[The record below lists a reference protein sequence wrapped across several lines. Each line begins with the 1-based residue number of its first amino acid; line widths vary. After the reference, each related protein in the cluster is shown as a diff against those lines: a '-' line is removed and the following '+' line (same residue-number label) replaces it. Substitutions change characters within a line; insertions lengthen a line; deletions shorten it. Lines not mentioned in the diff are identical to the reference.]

1 MSAAAVQLKEFLHR
15 QLSNYLHALFDKFDD
30 ALFDL
35 LMAVLRN
42 SGKRIVINRSGSKAA
57 ELDVNEIAQMLES
70 GEMLLLEN
78 AQLFDKALTSIIDG
92 LRKQQRVAESA

>member
-1 MSAAAVQLKEFLHR
+1 LV
-15 QLSNYLHALFDKFDD
+15 
-30 ALFDL
+30 
-35 LMAVLRN
+35 AVLRN
-42 SGKRIVINRSGSKAA
+42 SGKRIFVNRTGSKAA

-92 LRKQQRVAESA
+92 LRKQQHVAESA